1 MSLALFA
8 SPIDYKEDGMDQ
20 KIKNKLSRD
29 MLQNSLN
36 IPSSKHGNYNT
47 MQGNQDIERKNP
59 LQSDFSN
66 KYSDTMISD
75 IHKNLKEDND
85 SELSNFYKTELNNVV
100 LPEIKTN
107 QYMLMDDNNVE
118 KYKKEGT
125 NDELLNKLDR
135 VLEMF
140 EEQREIKTTQK
151 NEEIVLYCFLGVFTI
166 YVLDSFVSIGKYTR

>member
-8 SPIDYKEDGMDQ
+8 SPIDYKDDGMDQ

-29 MLQNSLN
+29 MLQNTLQN
-36 IPSSKHGNYNT
+36 NGPASKHGNFNAI
-47 MQGNQDIERKNP
+47 QGVEIKET
-59 LQSDFSN
+59 DFSN
-66 KYSDTMISD
+66 KYSDKMISD
-75 IHKNLKEDND
+75 IHKNLKEEND
-85 SELSNFYKTELNNVV
+85 SELSNFYKTELNNMV

-118 KYKKEGT
+118 KFKNPGT
-125 NDELLNKLDR
+125 NDELLSKLDR
-135 VLEMF
+135 VIEMF

-166 YVLDSFVSIGKYTR
+166 YILDSFVSIGKYTR

>member
-8 SPIDYKEDGMDQ
+8 SPIDYKDDGMDQ

-29 MLQNSLN
+29 MLQNSLQN
-36 IPSSKHGNYNT
+36 NTGPSSKHGNYNAI
-47 MQGNQDIERKNP
+47 QGVEIKPD
-59 LQSDFSN
+59 DFSN
-66 KYSDTMISD
+66 KYSDKMISD
-75 IHKNLKEDND
+75 IHKNLKEDNET
-85 SELSNFYKTELNNVV
+85 ELSNFYKTELNNMV

-118 KYKKEGT
+118 KYKKQGT
-125 NDELLNKLDR
+125 NDELLSKLDH
-135 VLEMF
+135 VIEMF

-166 YVLDSFVSIGKYTR
+166 YILDSFVSIGKYTR

>member
-8 SPIDYKEDGMDQ
+8 SPIDFKEDGIDQ

-36 IPSSKHGNYNT
+36 IPSSKHGNFNN
-47 MQGNQDIERKNP
+47 MQEVERKNP
-59 LQSDFSN
+59 LQNEFSN
-66 KYSDTMISD
+66 KYSETMVSD
-75 IHKNLKEDND
+75 IHKNLKDENET
-85 SELSNFYKTELNNVV
+85 ELSNFYKTEINNMV

-118 KYKKEGT
+118 KYKRQGT
-125 NDELLNKLDR
+125 NDELLSKLDR
-135 VLEMF
+135 MIEMF
-140 EEQREIKTTQK
+140 EEQREIKTGQK

-166 YVLDSFVSIGKYTR
+166 YILDSFVSIGKYTR

>member
-8 SPIDYKEDGMDQ
+8 SPIDYKDDMDQ

-29 MLQNSLN
+29 MLQNTLQN
-36 IPSSKHGNYNT
+36 TTGPASKHGNFNAI
-47 MQGNQDIERKNP
+47 QGVEIKEN
-59 LQSDFSN
+59 DFSN
-66 KYSDTMISD
+66 KYSDKMISD

-85 SELSNFYKTELNNVV
+85 SELSNFYKTELNNMV

-118 KYKKEGT
+118 KFKKTGS
-125 NDELLNKLDR
+125 NDELLSKLDR
-135 VLEMF
+135 VIEMF

-166 YVLDSFVSIGKYTR
+166 YILDSFVSIGKYTR

>member
-29 MLQNSLN
+29 MLQNSLTH
-36 IPSSKHGNYNT
+36 PSSKHENYN
-47 MQGNQDIERKNP
+47 NLQDIDRKNP
-59 LQSDFSN
+59 LKNDFSN
-66 KYSDTMISD
+66 KYGDTTILD

-85 SELSNFYKTELNNVV
+85 SELSNFYKSELNNIV

-118 KYKKEGT
+118 KYKKTGT
-125 NDELLNKLDR
+125 NDELLSKLDR
-135 VLEMF
+135 MIEMF
-140 EEQREIKTTQK
+140 EEQKEIKTTQK
-151 NEEIVLYCFLGVFTI
+151 NEEIVLYSFLGVFTI
-166 YVLDSFVSIGKYTR
+166 YILDTFVSIGKYTR

>member
-8 SPIDYKEDGMDQ
+8 SPIDYKDDGTDQ

-29 MLQNSLN
+29 MLQNTLQN
-36 IPSSKHGNYNT
+36 NAGPASKHGNYNAI
-47 MQGNQDIERKNP
+47 QGVEIK
-59 LQSDFSN
+59 SDFSN
-66 KYSDTMISD
+66 KYSDKMISD

-85 SELSNFYKTELNNVV
+85 TELSNFYKTELNNMV

-118 KYKKEGT
+118 KYKKHDPNE
-125 NDELLNKLDR
+125 ELLGKLDQMI
-135 VLEMF
+135 EMF
-140 EEQREIKTTQK
+140 QEQREIKTGQK

-166 YVLDSFVSIGKYTR
+166 YILESFVSIGKYTR